1 MDWKNLT
8 PGAWPITS
16 FDVREK
22 RAFKIDALIELL
34 LDISK
39 EENNL
44 SQNAGLWVHAQKF
57 FDEAQE
63 CDEILD
69 TLR

>member
-1 MDWKNLT
+1 MKELMADMD
-8 PGAWPITS
+8 S
-16 FDVREK
+16 YDVREV
-22 RAFKIDALIELL
+22 RAYRIDALIELL
-34 LDISK
+34 LDISQ
-39 EENNL
+39 ETNNL

-69 TLR
+69 TIK

>member
-1 MDWKNLT
+1 M
-8 PGAWPITS
+8 ITS
-16 FDVREK
+16 FDIREE
-22 RAFKIDALIELL
+22 RALKIDSLIELL
-34 LDISK
+34 LDISQ
-39 EENNL
+39 ETNNL
-44 SQNAGLWVHAQKF
+44 NQNAGLWVHAQRF

>member
-1 MDWKNLT
+1 MREIIPGMD
-8 PGAWPITS
+8 S
-16 FDVREK
+16 SEVRDI
-22 RAFKIDALIELL
+22 RAYRIDALIELL
-34 LDISK
+34 LDISQ

>member
-1 MDWKNLT
+1 MDWKHLT
-8 PGAWPITS
+8 PGVWPITS
-16 FDVREK
+16 FEVREK

-34 LDISK
+34 LDISN
-39 EENNL
+39 ETDNL

-57 FDEAQE
+57 FEEAQE
-63 CDEILD
+63 CDEVLD

>member
-1 MDWKNLT
+1 MREIISGMD
-8 PGAWPITS
+8 S
-16 FDVREK
+16 SEVRDI
-22 RAFKIDALIELL
+22 RAYRIDALIELL
-34 LDISK
+34 LDISQ

-63 CDEILD
+63 CDEVLD

>member
-1 MDWKNLT
+1 MKEIMSGMD
-8 PGAWPITS
+8 S
-16 FDVREK
+16 SDVREI
-22 RAFKIDALIELL
+22 RAYRIDALIELL
-34 LDISK
+34 LDISHEK
-39 EENNL
+39 NNL

-57 FDEAQE
+57 FDDAQE

>member
-1 MDWKNLT
+1 M
-8 PGAWPITS
+8 ITS
-16 FDVREK
+16 FDIREE
-22 RAFKIDALIELL
+22 RALKIDSLIELL
-34 LDISK
+34 LDISQ
-39 EENNL
+39 ETNNL
-44 SQNAGLWVHAQKF
+44 SQNAGLWVHAQRF

>member
-1 MDWKNLT
+1 MVSKSLT
-8 PGAWPITS
+8 NGVYKITS
-16 FDVREK
+16 TNLREE

-34 LDISK
+34 LNISQEK
-39 EENNL
+39 NNL
-44 SQNAGLWVHAQKF
+44 NQNAGLWVHAQRF
-57 FDEAQE
+57 FDEAQQ

>member
-1 MDWKNLT
+1 M
-8 PGAWPITS
+8 ITS
-16 FDVREK
+16 FDIREE
-22 RAFKIDALIELL
+22 RALKIDSLIELL

-39 EENNL
+39 ETDNL
-44 SQNAGLWVHAQKF
+44 NQNAGLWVHAQRI

-69 TLR
+69 ALR